1 MTTMK
6 ILLSENLVRVQR
18 QLGPN
23 SVDFDVI
30 DKFISTHG
38 RCENIL
44 QEESLNRDRSSGPT
58 HDIQSLK
65 RPALNDESSFEEL
78 VTREVGHNLQ
88 VYIFRP
94 LK

>member
-38 RCENIL
+38 DVRILCRKNHSTGIGRQVQLTTFKASSALLSMMSPVLKSLL
-44 QEESLNRDRSSGPT
+44 QERLDTTYR
-58 HDIQSLK
+58 
-65 RPALNDESSFEEL
+65 
-78 VTREVGHNLQ
+78 
-88 VYIFRP
+88 YIF
-94 LK
+94 LGL

>member
-30 DKFISTHG
+30 DKFISTHDDVRILCRKNHSTG
-38 RCENIL
+38 HQVQLTTFKASSALLSMMSPVLKSLL
-44 QEESLNRDRSSGPT
+44 QERLDTTYRYV
-58 HDIQSLK
+58 
-65 RPALNDESSFEEL
+65 F
-78 VTREVGHNLQ
+78 
-88 VYIFRP
+88 FRP
-94 LK
+94 WK